1 MSAIVF
7 GQLRRRSIV
16 PARSTCLDATPRP
29 RSREPQ
35 GRQTRPTAYQP
46 TNTAAPTMSA
56 AIDNEDLEELSISMP
71 APRRGGASTT
81 RTVDFAEVPAEPVAP
96 SPAEIK
102 SKDPKASQRLGQYTI
117 VKTLGE
123 GSFGKVKLA
132 THQVSGQKVAL
143 KIINRK
149 RLVTRD
155 MAGRIEREIQYLQLL
170 RHPHIIKL

>member
-1 MSAIVF
+1 
-7 GQLRRRSIV
+7 
-16 PARSTCLDATPRP
+16 
-29 RSREPQ
+29 
-35 GRQTRPTAYQP
+35 
-46 TNTAAPTMSA
+46 MSA
-56 AIDNEDLEELSISMP
+56 AIDNEEIEELSMP
-71 APRRGGASTT
+71 NQRRGGGGASTT
-81 RTVDFAEVPAEPVAP
+81 RTVDFATPPPVAP
-96 SPAEIK
+96 TTVMQESK
-102 SKDPKASQRLGQYTI
+102 SRDSKASQRLGQYTI

>member
-1 MSAIVF
+1 
-7 GQLRRRSIV
+7 
-16 PARSTCLDATPRP
+16 
-29 RSREPQ
+29 
-35 GRQTRPTAYQP
+35 
-46 TNTAAPTMSA
+46 MSA

-71 APRRGGASTT
+71 NARRGGASTT
-81 RTVDFAEVPAEPVAP
+81 RVDFAATPVAP
-96 SPAEIK
+96 PTILQENK
-102 SKDPKASQRLGQYTI
+102 SRDSKASQRLGQYTI

-132 THQVSGQKVAL
+132 THQVSNQKVAL

>member
-1 MSAIVF
+1 
-7 GQLRRRSIV
+7 
-16 PARSTCLDATPRP
+16 
-29 RSREPQ
+29 
-35 GRQTRPTAYQP
+35 
-46 TNTAAPTMSA
+46 MSA

-71 APRRGGASTT
+71 HPRRGGPSTT
-81 RTVDFAEVPAEPVAP
+81 KAVDFSEPPVPPTTVMQE
-96 SPAEIK
+96 SK
-102 SKDPKASQRLGQYTI
+102 SRDSKASQRLGQYTI

>member
-1 MSAIVF
+1 
-7 GQLRRRSIV
+7 
-16 PARSTCLDATPRP
+16 
-29 RSREPQ
+29 
-35 GRQTRPTAYQP
+35 
-46 TNTAAPTMSA
+46 MSA
-56 AIDNEDLEELSISMP
+56 AIENEDLEGLSLSMP

-81 RTVDFAEVPAEPVAP
+81 KTVDFQSTEPVLPAP
-96 SPAEIK
+96 AVEPNKARDS
-102 SKDPKASQRLGQYTI
+102 KASQRLGQYTI

-170 RHPHIIKL
+170 RHPHIIKLCVKDPLRIRERLTRAQVYSHNHARRDHHGPRVRWGGAL

>member
-1 MSAIVF
+1 
-7 GQLRRRSIV
+7 
-16 PARSTCLDATPRP
+16 
-29 RSREPQ
+29 
-35 GRQTRPTAYQP
+35 
-46 TNTAAPTMSA
+46 MSA

-71 APRRGGASTT
+71 GQRRGGPSTT
-81 RTVDFAEVPAEPVAP
+81 KAVDLADAPPTALNTVMEV
-96 SPAEIK
+96 SK
-102 SKDPKASQRLGQYTI
+102 SKANQRLGQYTI
-117 VKTLGE
+117 VRTLGE

>member
-1 MSAIVF
+1 
-7 GQLRRRSIV
+7 
-16 PARSTCLDATPRP
+16 
-29 RSREPQ
+29 
-35 GRQTRPTAYQP
+35 
-46 TNTAAPTMSA
+46 MSA

-71 APRRGGASTT
+71 AQRRGQGGGSGTPKPQDA
-81 RTVDFAEVPAEPVAP
+81 APVP
-96 SPAEIK
+96 PAALGTAVHETK
-102 SKDPKASQRLGQYTI
+102 SKDTKANQRLGQYTI
-117 VKTLGE
+117 VRTLGE

-170 RHPHIIKL
+170 RHPHIIKLYVQCATCPHPVACLPAAPATPS

>member
-1 MSAIVF
+1 
-7 GQLRRRSIV
+7 
-16 PARSTCLDATPRP
+16 
-29 RSREPQ
+29 
-35 GRQTRPTAYQP
+35 
-46 TNTAAPTMSA
+46 MSA

-71 APRRGGASTT
+71 GQRRGGPNNGRA
-81 RTVDFAEVPAEPVAP
+81 VEFANAPADAAPTALGTAIEV
-96 SPAEIK
+96 SR
-102 SKDPKASQRLGQYTI
+102 SKDPKANQRLGQYTI
-117 VKTLGE
+117 VRTLGE

>member
-1 MSAIVF
+1 
-7 GQLRRRSIV
+7 
-16 PARSTCLDATPRP
+16 
-29 RSREPQ
+29 
-35 GRQTRPTAYQP
+35 
-46 TNTAAPTMSA
+46 MSA
-56 AIDNEDLEELSISMP
+56 AIENEDLEELSLSMP
-71 APRRGGASTT
+71 APRRAGASTT
-81 RTVDFAEVPAEPVAP
+81 KTVDFQQNTEPVL
-96 SPAEIK
+96 PALAVEPNK
-102 SKDPKASQRLGQYTI
+102 ARDSKASQRLGQYTI

-170 RHPHIIKL
+170 RHPHIIKLCVENPVPTRNVLT

>member
-1 MSAIVF
+1 MA
-7 GQLRRRSIV
+7 
-16 PARSTCLDATPRP
+16 
-29 RSREPQ
+29 
-35 GRQTRPTAYQP
+35 
-46 TNTAAPTMSA
+46 A

-81 RTVDFAEVPAEPVAP
+81 KAVDFSAAQPTAQPTAAQETR
-96 SPAEIK
+96 
-102 SKDPKASQRLGQYTI
+102 SKDSKANQRLGQYTI

-132 THQVSGQKVAL
+132 THQVSGDPVAL

-170 RHPHIIKL
+170 RHPHIIKLYVETTLAYLHHAHCSGTR

>member
-1 MSAIVF
+1 
-7 GQLRRRSIV
+7 
-16 PARSTCLDATPRP
+16 
-29 RSREPQ
+29 
-35 GRQTRPTAYQP
+35 
-46 TNTAAPTMSA
+46 MSA

-71 APRRGGASTT
+71 HPRRGGGSTT
-81 RTVDFAEVPAEPVAP
+81 RTVDFVTPPVAP
-96 SPAEIK
+96 TTVMQESK
-102 SKDPKASQRLGQYTI
+102 SRDAKASQRLGQYTI

>member
-1 MSAIVF
+1 MS
-7 GQLRRRSIV
+7 
-16 PARSTCLDATPRP
+16 
-29 RSREPQ
+29 
-35 GRQTRPTAYQP
+35 
-46 TNTAAPTMSA
+46 SA
-56 AIDNEDLEELSISMP
+56 VDNEDLEELSLSMP
-71 APRRGGASTT
+71 APRRGGGSTT
-81 RTVDFAEVPAEPVAP
+81 KASDSQHPTEPVLPAP
-96 SPAEIK
+96 GVEPNKARDS
-102 SKDPKASQRLGQYTI
+102 KASQRLGQYTI

-170 RHPHIIKL
+170 RHPHIIKLCVRQEIIDLQHTDLSLDTPS

>member
-1 MSAIVF
+1 
-7 GQLRRRSIV
+7 
-16 PARSTCLDATPRP
+16 
-29 RSREPQ
+29 
-35 GRQTRPTAYQP
+35 
-46 TNTAAPTMSA
+46 MSA
-56 AIDNEDLEELSISMP
+56 AIDTEDLEELSISMP
-71 APRRGGASTT
+71 APRRTTT
-81 RTVDFAEVPAEPVAP
+81 RPNEFPTPPVAP
-96 SPAEIK
+96 SSILQDKGSARE
-102 SKDPKASQRLGQYTI
+102 SKTSQRLGQYTI

-132 THQVSGQKVAL
+132 THGVSGQKVAL

>member
-1 MSAIVF
+1 
-7 GQLRRRSIV
+7 
-16 PARSTCLDATPRP
+16 
-29 RSREPQ
+29 
-35 GRQTRPTAYQP
+35 
-46 TNTAAPTMSA
+46 MSA

-71 APRRGGASTT
+71 HPRRGGASTT
-81 RTVDFAEVPAEPVAP
+81 KTVDFVAP
-96 SPAEIK
+96 PAAPSTAMQENK
-102 SKDPKASQRLGQYTI
+102 SRDSKANQRLGQYTLL
-117 VKTLGE
+117 KTLGE

-132 THQVSGQKVAL
+132 THRVSGQKVAL

>member
-1 MSAIVF
+1 
-7 GQLRRRSIV
+7 
-16 PARSTCLDATPRP
+16 
-29 RSREPQ
+29 
-35 GRQTRPTAYQP
+35 
-46 TNTAAPTMSA
+46 MSA

-71 APRRGGASTT
+71 HPRRGAPSTT
-81 RTVDFAEVPAEPVAP
+81 RAVDFTTPAPPTVMQE
-96 SPAEIK
+96 SK
-102 SKDPKASQRLGQYTI
+102 SRDSKASQRLGQYTI

>member
-1 MSAIVF
+1 
-7 GQLRRRSIV
+7 
-16 PARSTCLDATPRP
+16 
-29 RSREPQ
+29 
-35 GRQTRPTAYQP
+35 
-46 TNTAAPTMSA
+46 MSA

-71 APRRGGASTT
+71 AQRRNAGGTGPAK
-81 RTVDFAEVPAEPVAP
+81 TVEFAEPPPIALNTAVQE
-96 SPAEIK
+96 SK
-102 SKDPKASQRLGQYTI
+102 SKDTKANQRLGQYTI

-170 RHPHIIKL
+170 RHPHIIKLYVAREDMGFFILT

>member
-1 MSAIVF
+1 
-7 GQLRRRSIV
+7 
-16 PARSTCLDATPRP
+16 
-29 RSREPQ
+29 
-35 GRQTRPTAYQP
+35 
-46 TNTAAPTMSA
+46 MSA
-56 AIDNEDLEELSISMP
+56 AIENEDLEELSMSVSH
-71 APRRGGASTT
+71 PRRGGASTT
-81 RTVDFAEVPAEPVAP
+81 KTVEFQNTDPVLPAPAVEPNKARD
-96 SPAEIK
+96 S
-102 SKDPKASQRLGQYTI
+102 KASQRLGQYTI

-170 RHPHIIKL
+170 RHPHIIKLCVESFVENSGKERLTRVQVHGHNNAH

>member
-1 MSAIVF
+1 
-7 GQLRRRSIV
+7 
-16 PARSTCLDATPRP
+16 
-29 RSREPQ
+29 
-35 GRQTRPTAYQP
+35 
-46 TNTAAPTMSA
+46 MSA
-56 AIDNEDLEELSISMP
+56 AIENEDLEALSLSMP

-81 RTVDFAEVPAEPVAP
+81 RTVDFQAPAEPVLPAP
-96 SPAEIK
+96 SVEPNKARD
-102 SKDPKASQRLGQYTI
+102 SKASQRLGQYTI

-170 RHPHIIKL
+170 RHPHIIKLCVKRPPRVCDRLT